1 MSEAQGMKTYNRIV
15 ADCRITG
22 KIAADTRGQH
32 LVGPKFAVERFVAEH
47 YGEHKVTKA
56 PKRKSKSRAPKVDKL
71 AVTSEDLSTNQR
83 EALLRLKL
91 EKEKIAKVATPVYS
105 PTEHIPSA
113 SGFPF

>member
-32 LVGPKFAVERFVAEH
+32 LVGPKFAVERFIAEH

-56 PKRKSKSRAPKVDKL
+56 PKRKAKAKAPKAEV
-71 AVTSEDLSTNQR
+71 AVTAQELTTNQR

-91 EKEKIAKVATPVYS
+91 EKEKIAKVAAPVYS